1 MGSAVSTSNTNYIN
15 ENWDKIK
22 CSPIAPYLQMMG
34 IAPGNAND
42 TATECKSS
50 DFSSQ
55 FNSSMTEHLNVS
67 NQLAGGMS
75 IITNQMNSVRAV
87 LANIQQEAFNDLS
100 MVATKIFDIYKQIGQ
115 LMTLIIKHLT
125 NILRINKDLINIGAY
140 SSRLLIAL
148 INLISIPINGIN
160 DLVRMFSRKK
170 K

>member
-1 MGSAVSTSNTNYIN
+1 MGSAISTSNKSYIN

-22 CSPIAPYLQMMG
+22 CTPIAPYLQMMG

-42 TATECKSS
+42 TATECKAS
-50 DFSSQ
+50 DFSAQ

-67 NQLAGGMS
+67 NELAGGMS
-75 IITNQMNSVRAV
+75 IITNQITSIRSVI
-87 LANIQQEAFNDLS
+87 ANIQQESFNDLS

-125 NILRINKDLINIGAY
+125 NILKIFKEVVNIGGY

-148 INLISIPINGIN
+148 INLISYPINGISN
-160 DLVRMFSRKK
+160 LIGMASRKK

>member
-1 MGSAVSTSNTNYIN
+1 MGSAISTSNKDYIN

-22 CSPIAPYLQMMG
+22 CSPIGPYLQMLG
-34 IAPGNAND
+34 VAPGNAND
-42 TATECKSS
+42 TATECKSN

-75 IITNQMNSVRAV
+75 IITNQVNSIRSV

-115 LMTLIIKHLT
+115 LMSLIIQHLT
-125 NILRINKDLINIGAY
+125 NILKIFKQVINIGGY
-140 SSRLLIAL
+140 SSRLLISL
-148 INLISIPINGIN
+148 INLISYPINGIN
-160 DLVRMFSRKK
+160 DLVTMFSRKK

>member
-1 MGSAVSTSNTNYIN
+1 MGSAISTSNKDYIN
-15 ENWDKIK
+15 GNWDKIK

-34 IAPGNAND
+34 VAPGNAND
-42 TATECKSS
+42 TATECKAS

-67 NQLAGGMS
+67 KELAGGMS

-100 MVATKIFDIYKQIGQ
+100 MVASKIFDLYKQIGQ
-115 LMTLIIKHLT
+115 LMSLIIKHLT
-125 NILRINKDLINIGAY
+125 NILKINKDLINIGGY

-148 INLISIPINGIN
+148 INLITYPINGIN
-160 DLVRMFSRKK
+160 NLVTMFSRKK

>member
-1 MGSAVSTSNTNYIN
+1 MGHAVSANNISYIN

-34 IAPGNAND
+34 VAPGNAND
-42 TATECKSS
+42 TATECKAS

-67 NQLAGGMS
+67 KELAGGMS

-87 LANIQQEAFNDLS
+87 IANIQQEAFNDLS
-100 MVATKIFDIYKQIGQ
+100 MVASKIFDLYKQIGQ
-115 LMTLIIKHLT
+115 LMSLIIKHLT
-125 NILRINKDLINIGAY
+125 NILKINKDLINIGGY

-148 INLISIPINGIN
+148 INLLVYPINGIN
-160 DLVRMFSRKK
+160 NLVTMFSRKK
-170 K
+170 

>member
-1 MGSAVSTSNTNYIN
+1 MGSAISTSNKDYIN

-34 IAPGNAND
+34 VAPGNAND

-75 IITNQMNSVRAV
+75 IITNQITSIRSV

-100 MVATKIFDIYKQIGQ
+100 MVATKIMNIYKQIGQ

-125 NILRINKDLINIGAY
+125 NILKINRDLINIGGY
-140 SSRLLIAL
+140 SSRLLVAL
-148 INLISIPINGIN
+148 INLISVPINGIN
-160 DLVRMFSRKK
+160 DLVTMFSRKK

>member
-1 MGSAVSTSNTNYIN
+1 MGSAVSTSNKDYIN
-15 ENWDKIK
+15 GNWDKIK

-34 IAPGNAND
+34 IAPGNASD

-55 FNSSMTEHLNVS
+55 FNSSMSEHLNVS

-75 IITNQMNSVRAV
+75 IITNQMNSVRTV

-100 MVATKIFDIYKQIGQ
+100 MIATKIFGLYKKIGQ
-115 LMTLIIKHLT
+115 LMSLIIQHLT
-125 NILRINKDLINIGAY
+125 NILKIFKQVINIGAY
-140 SSRLLIAL
+140 SSRLLISL
-148 INLISIPINGIN
+148 INLLTYPINGIN
-160 DLVRMFSRKK
+160 DLVTMFSRKK

>member
-1 MGSAVSTSNTNYIN
+1 MGSAVSTSNKNYIN

-22 CSPIAPYLQMMG
+22 CSPIGPYLQMLG
-34 IAPGNAND
+34 VAPGNAND
-42 TATECKSS
+42 TATQCKSN

-67 NQLAGGMS
+67 KQLSGGMG
-75 IITNQMNSVRAV
+75 IITNQINSIRSV

-115 LMTLIIKHLT
+115 LMSLIIQHLT
-125 NILRINKDLINIGAY
+125 NILKIFKQVINIGAY
-140 SSRLLIAL
+140 SNRLLISL
-148 INLISIPINGIN
+148 INLISYPINGIN
-160 DLVRMFSRKK
+160 DLVTMFSRKK